1 MLRLGSPEPAAN
13 AARLASVKR
22 AARDGLFVAG
32 LVVLVAT
39 TLAVLLNPSY
49 AVDARAYWEAAR
61 GDMYARPGVGTFGA
75 YLYSPVFLQAL
86 APLFALPWPMFL
98 AAWMAILA
106 GTLVWLTRA
115 WLPLAVVTLIALES
129 VSRGNIEV
137 LMAAAIVVGFRFPA
151 AWAFVL
157 LTKVTPGV
165 GLVWFLARREWR
177 HLGIALG
184 ATILLAVVSF
194 VFAPELWAAW
204 IASLQAN
211 ARTSPVWTYLPVP
224 IGVRLPVAAAVVA
237 YGAVRGWRWVVPVGA
252 TLAMPALWPINMALL
267 VALPRVLRGPQGQ
280 DGTQDHAEL
289 DTPPGPGEP
298 PTTETA
304 GVTRA

>member
-1 MLRLGSPEPAAN
+1 MPRLGSPEPAPN

-86 APLFALPWPMFL
+86 APLFGLPWPAFL
-98 AAWMAILA
+98 AAWTAILA

-129 VSRGNIEV
+129 VSRGNIEM

-165 GLVWFLARREWR
+165 GLVWFLVRREWR

-184 ATILLAVVSF
+184 ATILLAAVSF
-194 VFAPELWAAW
+194 VFAPHLWAEW
-204 IASLQAN
+204 IASLEAN

-267 VALPRVLRGPQGQ
+267 VALPRVRQDPQGKRP
-280 DGTQDHAEL
+280 A
-289 DTPPGPGEP
+289 
-298 PTTETA
+298 
-304 GVTRA
+304 

>member
-1 MLRLGSPEPAAN
+1 MLRLRNSEAAPDTV
-13 AARLASVKR
+13 RKDLIKR
-22 AARDGLFVAG
+22 AATDGLFIAG

-39 TLAVLLNPSY
+39 VLAVWLNLDY

-61 GDMYARPGVGTFGA
+61 GDMYARPGVGTFRA

-86 APLFALPWPMFL
+86 APLLWLPWPVFL
-98 AAWMAILA
+98 AAWVSVLA
-106 GTLVWLTRA
+106 GTLVWLTRT

-129 VSRGNIEV
+129 VSRGNIEI
-137 LMAAAIVVGFRFPA
+137 LIAAAIVVGFRFPA

-165 GLVWFLARREWR
+165 GLVWFLVRREWR

-194 VFAPELWAAW
+194 AFAPVLWAEW
-204 IASLQAN
+204 FASLGAN
-211 ARTSPVWTYLPVP
+211 ARTSPAWTYFPFPV
-224 IGVRLPVAAAVVA
+224 GVRLPVAAAVVA

-252 TLAMPALWPINMALL
+252 TLAMPALWPINMAVL
-267 VALPRVLRGPQGQ
+267 VALPRALQHRRGQ
-280 DGTQDHAEL
+280 DVGPEPAESESATQV
-289 DTPPGPGEP
+289 GEP
-298 PTTETA
+298 QVPER
-304 GVTRA
+304 GDVTRP